1 MLWPLNMFVA
11 FVVFHFVDE
20 LLDVL
25 FLAARTDQQH
35 VLRIHH
41 DVLLQAVDDG
51 YFAFREGDDAAAG
64 IFVRIASLLGFGV
77 GVTVLAGVL
86 VERAPGTHVAPAEL
100 SAAYI
105 DVVRLLH
112 HAVVDRDGAAF
123 GEYPGDG
130 FRFFRSAQYRLDVRE
145 EGVVLGQVGAH
156 RFDDVADFPDE
167 DAGVPEK
174 FAALQERLRQL
185 QVGFFGETLDLADG
199 PVVRYLDIAVARFRT
214 GGLDADGH
222 QSRPVVDEV
231 EAFADDGAEILLV
244 EDQVIRRGDDHLRS
258 RIALLQS
265 VGCIT
270 DAGSRVAS
278 DGFAEYLFRP
288 EFRDLFQHEVF
299 VAGVGHD
306 QEIFSR
312 SQFFETLVRHA
323 YKRLAGAEDIEEL
336 LGLGLAAFGPEA
348 AADAAGHDDAIGMF
362 VHDELS
368 LRFVFE

>member
-1 MLWPLNMFVA
+1 M
-11 FVVFHFVDE
+11 
-20 LLDVL
+20 
-25 FLAARTDQQH
+25 
-35 VLRIHH
+35 
-41 DVLLQAVDDG
+41 
-51 YFAFREGDDAAAG
+51 
-64 IFVRIASLLGFGV
+64 
-77 GVTVLAGVL
+77 
-86 VERAPGTHVAPAEL
+86 
-100 SAAYI
+100 
-105 DVVRLLH
+105 
-112 HAVVDRDGAAF
+112 
-123 GEYPGDG
+123 
-130 FRFFRSAQYRLDVRE
+130 
-145 EGVVLGQVGAH
+145 
-156 RFDDVADFPDE
+156 
-167 DAGVPEK
+167 
-174 FAALQERLRQL
+174 QERLRQL

-312 SQFFETLVRHA
+312 SQFFETLVMRINDLPVPRISRNCLGLDWRLLGQ
-323 YKRLAGAEDIEEL
+323 KRLPMPPA
-336 LGLGLAAFGPEA
+336 
-348 AADAAGHDDAIGMF
+348 MMTQ
-362 VHDELS
+362 
-368 LRFVFE
+368 